1 MIQSIGYN
9 IRKFIRSYTEYPLI
23 EIKDRISNQ
32 PSKNQIPSTV
42 FQTWETR
49 YLGKT
54 HSKSIEIFRDKNPSL
69 SFYLY
74 DKEHRDDYMQSQWGK
89 EDYF

>member
-1 MIQSIGYN
+1 MKQSIGYN
-9 IRKFIRSYTEYPLI
+9 IRKFVRSYTEYPLI

-54 HSKSIEIFRDKNPSL
+54 HSKSIEIFNGQFNQIAFIVK
-69 SFYLY
+69 
-74 DKEHRDDYMQSQWGK
+74 K
-89 EDYF
+89 